1 MKPSPPPSFEA
12 TLSSL
17 APQGRTALLPALHA
31 AQETFGYI
39 SDQVAAQI
47 GRALGVPLA
56 EVFGVV
62 EFYTLFHRQP
72 VGEVLLHICND
83 PACAL
88 AGADTVF
95 KQIVFQ
101 TAQPMAAE
109 SAPATVRVEKSA
121 CLGLCDHAPAVLVQS
136 LPVKASPAQT
146 WQELVAATATRPLT
160 YVDGDVRLL
169 TALCGRHT
177 TVRLEEYRQHEG
189 YHAFERALE
198 SSPKAI
204 IETVKASG
212 LVGRGGAAFPTGLKW
227 ESAAQAPGSPKYVV
241 CNADE
246 AEPGAFKDRVL
257 MEDNPHA
264 ILEGML
270 LAAYAIGAKK
280 GYLYIRGEYLL
291 PYRIMQAAVE
301 EAQAAG
307 LLGERIL
314 GSDFSFEI
322 EIRRGAGAYIC
333 GEETALFES
342 IEGKRGF
349 PRLKPPFP
357 TTHGLFGKPTVINNV
372 ETLANIPLIL
382 RLGAEEYRHLGTPQ
396 SPGPKLF
403 CLSGDIKR
411 PGLYE
416 VPLGVPLR
424 HLIEDL
430 GQGMRNGLPF
440 QAALIGGAAGAFA
453 TPQHLDTP
461 LSFEGLRA
469 AGIPLGAGVITVF
482 DATRDLRDA
491 FYRLAR
497 FFAEESCGKCYPCQ
511 IGTQRQLE
519 IMERVLQGK
528 PLPGDWERL
537 QDVGWTMSDASICGL
552 GQTAASAI
560 LSAMQ
565 HWPELFRASGGQP

>member
-1 MKPSPPPSFEA
+1 MSQPSSPSFENILK
-12 TLSSL
+12 TL
-17 APQGRTALLPALHA
+17 APEGRTALLPALHA
-31 AQETFGYI
+31 AQEQFGYI

-62 EFYTLFHRQP
+62 EFYTLFHREP
-72 VGEVLLHICND
+72 VGEVHLHICND

-101 TAQPMAAE
+101 TTQPVAGE
-109 SAPATVRVEKSA
+109 PASVKVEKSP

-136 LPVKASPAQT
+136 LPAKASPAQT

-177 TVRLEEYRQHEG
+177 TVRLDEYRQHEG
-189 YHAFERALE
+189 YRALE
-198 SSPKAI
+198 QALQRPPAAI
-204 IETVKASG
+204 IAEVKQSG
-212 LVGRGGAAFPTGLKW
+212 LVGRGGAAFPTGIKW
-227 ESAAQAPGSPKYVV
+227 ESAAKAEGKPKYVV

-270 LAAYAIGAKK
+270 IAAYAIGAEK
-280 GYLYIRGEYLL
+280 GYLYIRGEYML
-291 PYRIMQAAVE
+291 PYRVMTQAVE
-301 EAQAAG
+301 EAKGAG

-314 GSDFSFEI
+314 GSDFSFTV

-357 TTHGLFGKPTVINNV
+357 TTHGLFSKPTVINNV
-372 ETLANIPLIL
+372 ETFANIPLIL
-382 RLGAEEYRHLGTPQ
+382 RIGAETYRRWGTAQ

-403 CLSGDIKR
+403 CLSGDVKR

-424 HLIEDL
+424 HLIDDL
-430 GQGMRNGLPF
+430 GMGMRDEHPF

-453 TPQHLDTP
+453 TPDHLDTP
-461 LSFEGLRA
+461 LSFEGLRDV
-469 AGIPLGAGVITVF
+469 GIPLGAGVITVF
-482 DATRDLRDA
+482 DASRDLRDPL
-491 FYRLAR
+491 YRLAR

-519 IMERVLQGK
+519 ILERILHGK

-537 QDVGWTMSDASICGL
+537 QDVGWTMADSSICGL

-560 LSAMQ
+560 LSAMN
-565 HWPELFRASGGQP
+565 HWPHLFH

>member
-1 MKPSPPPSFEA
+1 MSPSSSPSFE
-12 TLSSL
+12 TILTSL

-31 AQETFGYI
+31 AQESFGYI
-39 SDQVAAQI
+39 SDEVAAQI
-47 GRALGVPLA
+47 GRALGVPLV

-101 TAQPMAAE
+101 TEQPP
-109 SAPATVRVEKSA
+109 SATGVPATVRVEKSA

-136 LPVKASPAQT
+136 LPAKASPAQT

-169 TALCGRHT
+169 TALCGRHIT
-177 TVRLEEYRQHEG
+177 TRLEEYRQHEG
-189 YHAFERALE
+189 YRALE
-198 SSPKAI
+198 QALERPPLEI
-204 IETVKASG
+204 IEEIKASG
-212 LVGRGGAAFPTGLKW
+212 LVGRGGAAFPTGIKW
-227 ESAAQAPGSPKYVV
+227 ESAAQAAGNPKYVV

-264 ILEGML
+264 VLEGML
-270 LAAYAIGAKK
+270 IAAYAIGATK
-280 GYLYIRGEYLL
+280 GYIYMRGEYLL
-291 PYRIMQAAVE
+291 PYRVMKAAVE

-314 GSDFSFEI
+314 GSQFSFEI

-382 RLGAEEYRHLGTPQ
+382 RIGAEEYRRLGTPQ

-416 VPLGVPLR
+416 VPLGVSLR

-430 GQGMRNGLPF
+430 GQGMRQNYLF

-453 TPQHLDTP
+453 TPDHLDTP
-461 LSFEGLRA
+461 LSFEGLRSV
-469 AGIPLGAGVITVF
+469 GIPLGAGVVTVF
-482 DATRDLRDA
+482 DDTRDLRDA

-519 IMERVLQGK
+519 IMERVLKGK
-528 PLPGDWERL
+528 PLPSDWERL
-537 QDVGWTMSDASICGL
+537 QDVGWTMTDASICGL

-560 LSAMQ
+560 LSAMK
-565 HWPELFRASGGQP
+565 HWPEMFRAREN

>member
-1 MKPSPPPSFEA
+1 MNQPASPSSFE
-12 TLSSL
+12 TLLQSL

-31 AQETFGYI
+31 AQEQFGFI
-39 SDQVAAQI
+39 SDQVAAQV

-72 VGEVLLHICND
+72 VGEVVLHICND

-95 KQIVFQ
+95 KQVVFQ
-101 TAQPMAAE
+101 STKSMSAE
-109 SAPATVRVEKSA
+109 GVPAPLTVEKSP

-177 TVRLEEYRQHEG
+177 TVRLEEYRQQEG
-189 YHAFERALE
+189 YRALERALQQ
-198 SSPKAI
+198 SPLQI
-204 IETVKASG
+204 IEQVKQSG

-227 ESAAQAPGSPKYVV
+227 ESAAKASGTPKYVV

-270 LAAYAIGAKK
+270 LAAYAIGATE
-280 GYLYIRGEYLL
+280 GYIYIRGEYLL
-291 PYRIMQAAVE
+291 PYRVMQQAVE

-314 GSDFSFEI
+314 GSNFSFSV

-382 RLGAEEYRHLGTPQ
+382 RMGVEAYRALGTPQ

-403 CLSGDIKR
+403 CLSGDVRR

-416 VPLGVPLR
+416 VPFGVPLR

-430 GQGMRNGLPF
+430 GQGMRSEHPF

-453 TPQHLDTP
+453 TPDHLDTP
-461 LSFEGLRA
+461 LSFEGLRQ
-469 AGIPLGAGVITVF
+469 AGIPLGAGVVTVF
-482 DATRDLRDA
+482 DASRDLRDA
-491 FYRLAR
+491 LYRLAR

-519 IMERVLQGK
+519 ILERVLHGK

-560 LSAMQ
+560 LSAMN
-565 HWPELFRASGGQP
+565 HWPHLFQ

>member
-1 MKPSPPPSFEA
+1 MNQPASPTSFE
-12 TLSSL
+12 TLLQSL

-31 AQETFGYI
+31 AQEQFGFI
-39 SDQVAAQI
+39 SDQVAAQV

-72 VGEVLLHICND
+72 VGEVVLHICND

-95 KQIVFQ
+95 KQVVFQ
-101 TAQPMAAE
+101 STKSMSAE
-109 SAPATVRVEKSA
+109 GVPAPLTVEKSP

-177 TVRLEEYRQHEG
+177 TVRLEEYRQQEG
-189 YHAFERALE
+189 YRALERALQQ
-198 SSPKAI
+198 SPLQI
-204 IETVKASG
+204 IEQVKQSG

-227 ESAAQAPGSPKYVV
+227 ESAAKASGTPKYVV

-270 LAAYAIGAKK
+270 LAAYAIGARE
-280 GYLYIRGEYLL
+280 GYIYIRGEYLL
-291 PYRIMQAAVE
+291 PYRVMQQAVE

-314 GSDFSFEI
+314 GSNFSFSV

-382 RLGAEEYRHLGTPQ
+382 RMGVEAYRALGTPQ

-403 CLSGDIKR
+403 CLSGDVRR

-416 VPLGVPLR
+416 VPFGVPLR

-430 GQGMRNGLPF
+430 GQGMRSEHPF

-453 TPQHLDTP
+453 TPDHLDTP
-461 LSFEGLRA
+461 LSFEGLRQ
-469 AGIPLGAGVITVF
+469 AGIPLGAGVVTVF
-482 DATRDLRDA
+482 DASRDLRDA
-491 FYRLAR
+491 LYRLAR

-519 IMERVLQGK
+519 ILERVLHGK

-560 LSAMQ
+560 LSAMN
-565 HWPELFRASGGQP
+565 HWPHLFQ

>member
-1 MKPSPPPSFEA
+1 MSPSTSLSFES

-17 APQGRTALLPALHA
+17 SPQGRTALLPALHA
-31 AQETFGYI
+31 AQEAFGYI

-47 GRALGVPLA
+47 GQALGVPLV
-56 EVFGVV
+56 EVFGVI

-72 VGEVLLHICND
+72 VGEVFLHVCND

-101 TAQPMAAE
+101 TTGTPVGEAGM
-109 SAPATVRVEKSA
+109 PAVRVEKSA

-136 LPVKASPAQT
+136 LPAKASPVQT

-177 TVRLEEYRQHEG
+177 TVRLEEYRQHQG
-189 YHAFERALE
+189 YQAFEQALKQ
-198 SSPKAI
+198 SPAAI
-204 IETVKASG
+204 IESIKQSG

-227 ESAAQAPGSPKYVV
+227 ASAAQAAGSPKYVI

-264 ILEGML
+264 IIEGML
-270 LAAYAIGAKK
+270 IAAYAIGATK
-280 GYLYIRGEYLL
+280 GYIYIRGEYLL
-291 PYRIMQAAVE
+291 PCRVMEAAVE
-301 EAQAAG
+301 EAQTAG
-307 LLGERIL
+307 WLGERIL
-314 GSDFSFEI
+314 GSDFSFDI

-382 RLGAEEYRHLGTPQ
+382 RLGTAEYRHLGTPQ

-403 CLSGDIKR
+403 CLSGDVNR

-424 HLIEDL
+424 HLIEDW
-430 GQGMRNGLPF
+430 GQGIRNGNQF

-453 TPQHLDTP
+453 TPQHLDVP

-469 AGIPLGAGVITVF
+469 AGIPLGAGVVTVF
-482 DATRDLRDA
+482 DSHRDLRDA
-491 FYRLAR
+491 FHRLAR

-511 IGTQRQLE
+511 MGTQRQLE
-519 IMERVLQGK
+519 IMERVLHGK
-528 PLPGDWERL
+528 PRPGDWERL
-537 QDVGWTMSDASICGL
+537 QDVGWTMTDASICGL

-565 HWPELFRASGGQP
+565 HWPDLFRPSRELQ